1 MTDADWTIIIPNR
14 IAILCPGRSL
24 PFVWNNSMRTEYE
37 HIVGVNEAAHAYVV
51 DFACFGDIE
60 GRPIDESTPV
70 IAPRKQAYGENPRLW
85 DNLTLPRKPAQVNYA
100 SVAALSFALL
110 HKPETVDM
118 YGADMGG
125 TTRMNGRPEIEPAV
139 RWARELEDIMWLQN
153 SKLGLHTTI
162 RRITS
167 FRSM

>member
-1 MTDADWTIIIPNR
+1 MTSEEWTITIPNR

-24 PFVWNNSMRTEYE
+24 PFVWKNSMRTQYE
-37 HIVGVNEAAHAYVV
+37 HIIGVNEAAFAYIV
-51 DFACFGDIE
+51 DFACYGDIE
-60 GRPIDESTPV
+60 GRPQNLNIIP
-70 IAPRKQAYGENPRLW
+70 IAPRNQAYGEMPQLW
-85 DNLTLPRKPAQVNYA
+85 ENLLLPRKPAEVNYS
-100 SVAALSFALL
+100 SVAALSFALINA
-110 HKPETVDM
+110 PELVDL

-125 TTRMNGRPEIEPAV
+125 TTRMNGRPEVEPAS
-139 RWARELEDIMWLQN
+139 RWANELEDIMWLQN